1 MEGTPK
7 EIVEGELKDKF
18 KTGFGNAM
26 KKKIVALKENKIFR
40 TKENFEDEDQKKLI
54 MIREGKGGELS
65 AEDNKALKS
74 RKWIEEKSETHFL
87 ITKGE

>member
-1 MEGTPK
+1 
-7 EIVEGELKDKF
+7 
-18 KTGFGNAM
+18 M

-87 ITKGE
+87 ITKGEEYRPVKAELVT